1 MGIRLNR
8 VIIAFVAV
16 FGLAMSA
23 SLAPDPASAQTAAQK
38 RACGADAK
46 KFCRSSMGNK
56 QDLMSC
62 MKQNADKLS
71 ARCRKTMG

>member
-16 FGLAMSA
+16 FGLAMTA
-23 SLAPDPASAQTAAQK
+23 SLVPDPASAQTAAQK

-46 KFCRSSMGNK
+46 KYCSGSAG

-62 MKQNADKLS
+62 MKQNAAKLS